1 MIEGKIPKRVVNSL
15 VTSLNS
21 GTTPR
26 LGLEY
31 ITVGRKKE
39 ITVLLNDLENAKN
52 GGGSFK
58 FIIGEY
64 GSGKSFMLQAI
75 RNKALDQDFVVMD
88 VDLNPER
95 RLCGTSGSKGLM
107 TYRALMSSM
116 TIKAKPSGGA
126 LESIIQRWINKLCK
140 AVSDNEVDLLAD
152 RRVRSYLQQDLN
164 KEIEKAVSNMSS
176 VVYQYD
182 FTKVMETYLE
192 GYLFERDDLKK
203 NALKWLSGG
212 YDGKRD
218 AYHDLKLNNFIGDA
232 NWFSFIKLWA
242 EFVKSI
248 GYSGLVVFFDE
259 AKTLANISS
268 SIGRNNNYEVLLSM
282 FNDTV
287 QGKAPHLAILMGG
300 TDEFIMDSKRG
311 LYSYAALRS
320 RLDDGKYAEIHGK
333 RNWDAPLMPLK
344 VLTNEEIYAL
354 MLRLKDIH
362 GYNYGYDP
370 RVTEDDLKRLLDETV
385 SRVGASVNL
394 TAREVTRNTMN
405 VLGALYH
412 NPELTFD
419 DIMKDGVAA
428 PEDEE
433 EDFLI
438 DD

>member
-1 MIEGKIPKRVVNSL
+1 MVSGKIPKRVAISL
-15 VTSLNS
+15 VKSLTA

-26 LGLEY
+26 VGLEY

-39 ITVLLNDLENAKN
+39 ISVLLNDLEYTKE
-52 GGGSFK
+52 GGSSFK
-58 FIIGEY
+58 FIMGEY
-64 GSGKSFMLQAI
+64 GAGKSFMLQAI

-88 VDLNPER
+88 VDLSPEK
-95 RLCGTSGSKGLM
+95 RLCGSGNKGLK
-107 TYRALMSSM
+107 TYQELISHMA
-116 TIKAKPSGGA
+116 IKAKPNGNA
-126 LESIIQRWINKLCK
+126 LESIIQRWINKLSK
-140 AVSDNEVDLLAD
+140 SVSDGEINLSAD
-152 RRVRSYLQQDLN
+152 NRIKHYFQQDLN
-164 KEIEKAVSNMSS
+164 REIEKAVSNMSS

-182 FTKVMETYLE
+182 FIKVMETYLE
-192 GYLFERDDLKK
+192 GYLYDKEDLKT
-203 NALKWLSGG
+203 NALNWFSGK
-212 YDGKRD
+212 YEGKRESHQD
-218 AYHDLKLNNFIGDA
+218 FNINNFIGDA

-259 AKTLANISS
+259 AKTLANIAS

-287 QGKAPHLAILMGG
+287 QGRAPHLYILMGG
-300 TDEFIMDSKRG
+300 TEEFVQDPKRG

-320 RLDDGKYAEIHGK
+320 RLEDGKYAEIGGK

-354 MLRLKDIH
+354 MLRLKEIH
-362 GYNYGYDP
+362 GYRFEYEP
-370 RVTEDDLKRLLDETV
+370 RVTDDDLEVLLSEILN
-385 SRVGASVNL
+385 RVGASVNL

-405 VLGALYH
+405 VLGLLYH
-412 NPELTFD
+412 NPEMTFD
-419 DIMKDGVAA
+419 DVMKNGVAT

-433 EDFLI
+433 EDILN